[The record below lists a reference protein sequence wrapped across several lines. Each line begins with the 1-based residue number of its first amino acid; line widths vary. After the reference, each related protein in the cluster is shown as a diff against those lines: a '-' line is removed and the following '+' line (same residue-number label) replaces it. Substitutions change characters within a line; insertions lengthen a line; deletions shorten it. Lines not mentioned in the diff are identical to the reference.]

1 MTTTNS
7 PSKCD
12 ISDISLNTIERFRVG
27 KDMIAYTNGQFKKV
41 SFWGR
46 VVRVLK
52 SILLCDNRFK
62 DCSPKFIA
70 EKMLSFYVT
79 VAEDLERGRRRL
91 LGEKIKHYASYYNLT
106 LLLNKIKDA
115 QVNIANG
122 ENSSQ
127 DMQPEE
133 SIDWDEMIAAL
144 TAGRVSKKKF
154 LETLESVDVSSLS
167 REQVIAI
174 QTALP
179 FETKMLWNSEQRT
192 AIQKHFFKAYAG

>member
-7 PSKCD
+7 PCKC
-12 ISDISLNTIERFRVG
+12 DISLNTIERFRIG

-46 VVRVLK
+46 VIRVLK

-70 EKMLSFYVT
+70 EKMVNFYYT
-79 VAEDLERGRRRL
+79 VAGDLEKRRRGL

-106 LLLNKIKDA
+106 LLLNKIKSA
-115 QVNIANG
+115 QASLEKIGN
-122 ENSSQ
+122 NSHDLQ
-127 DMQPEE
+127 TEE
-133 SIDWDEMIAAL
+133 SVDWDGMIAA
-144 TAGRVSKKKF
+144 VSKGKGDNQEL
-154 LETLESVDVSSLS
+154 LETLERVGVSSLS
-167 REQVIAI
+167 HEQVIAI

-179 FETKMLWNSEQRT
+179 FATRIPWTREQRV